1 MFCSSAVFM
10 PLCLV
15 FLCAAC
21 NQKGKVTVVAEQISS
36 RERYAVEKLADALIA
51 QGYEVSLSDRPAADT
66 ERQII
71 VGTLKGKLLEEFAKK
86 QQSPDTLAR
95 EGFTLQS
102 SGKTIYAAGADN
114 SGTLYACMELID
126 RLRTERQASGRD
138 QPDGPT

>member
-1 MFCSSAVFM
+1 M
-10 PLCLV
+10 PLCFV

-51 QGYEVSLSDRPAADT
+51 QGYEVNRSDRPAADN

-71 VGTLKGKLLEEFAKK
+71 VGTLKGKLLEEFVKKK
-86 QQSPDTLAR
+86 QSPGTLAR

-102 SGKTIYAAGADN
+102 SGNTIYAAGADN
-114 SGTLYACMELID
+114 NGALYACMELID
-126 RLRTERQASGRD
+126 RLRMNGKLPEAIR
-138 QPDGPT
+138 PDGPT